1 MPIDQQKPQDLK
13 KRPLND
19 YMKYAAMSFQL
30 AFIVFLFTYGGI
42 KIDHYLGMK
51 FPVFTLVLCFFSIAA
66 ALYLT
71 LKDLIKK

>member
-1 MPIDQQKPQDLK
+1 MVIDPQKPQDSK

-19 YMKYAAMSFQL
+19 YMKYAAMSFQM
-30 AFIVFLFTYGGI
+30 AVIVLLFTFGGI
-42 KIDHYLGMK
+42 KIDHYFGIK
-51 FPVFTLVLCFFSIAA
+51 FPVFTLILCFFSIAA